1 MELSKKGLSEQAFRK
16 LKPGEEFVPYIP
28 ASQAVPELTVFSLVL
43 GSVMAIIFGAANA
56 YLGLKVGMTV
66 SASIPAAVVSMAI
79 MRGILKRNSILENN
93 IVQTIASSGESLAA
107 GAIFTIP
114 ALFMWGQQPSTF
126 TITMITL
133 LGAMIGVLCMV
144 PLRRFLIVS
153 EHGNLPY
160 PEGTACAEV
169 LVAGEVGGVSAGTV
183 FSGLGI
189 GALFKYLGD
198 GLKLYPSEIEWTI
211 PGWKNAAIGGD
222 AYPSLLGVGYIIGPK
237 ISAYMLSGAVLGWLG
252 FIPLISAFAGNTVI
266 YPGTVPI
273 SQMDYWDIWGTY
285 IRYIGAGAVAAGGII
300 SLVKSI
306 PTIIKAFAASMS
318 GLKKSDLKGSHVR
331 TDTDIPMNIVL
342 ILFAIIIVVIAFLPQ
357 FEVGILGAVLV
368 ALFGFFFVTVSSRLV
383 GIVGSSSNPVSG
395 MTIATLLLTT
405 VIFKAMGYSG
415 IHGMVA
421 SLTVGAIICSAAA
434 MAGDNSQDLKTGYL
448 LGSTP
453 WKQQV
458 AEIIG
463 VVVPA
468 MVIGYVLV
476 LLNNTYGFGSKD
488 LGAPQATIMML
499 VVQGIMNANLPWG
512 LVFVGAA
519 SAVVVELLGI
529 GSLSFAIGLYL
540 PIHTSVPIMIG
551 GLIKAMVDKVTK
563 RTNTSETDNGILY
576 ASGLIAGDALMGV
589 IIAMFASAS
598 INISLA
604 EPKMGKYGALGF
616 FIILAFSLIYYAFKK
631 NKTEDAVND

>member
-1 MELSKKGLSEQAFRK
+1 MEASKKGLSEQAFRR
-16 LKPGEEFVPYIP
+16 LEPGEEFIPYIP
-28 ASQAVPELTVFSLVL
+28 ASQAAPELTAFSLVL

-79 MRGILKRNSILENN
+79 MRGILKRSSVLENN

-252 FIPLISAFAGNTVI
+252 FIPLISAFAGDTVI
-266 YPGTVPI
+266 FPGTIPI
-273 SQMDYWDIWGTY
+273 SQMDYWAIWSTY

-300 SLVKSI
+300 SLIKSI
-306 PTIIKAFAASMS
+306 PTIIKAFSASMS
-318 GLKKSDLKGSHVR
+318 GLRKANLKGGNIR
-331 TDTDIPMNIVL
+331 TDTDIPMNIVI
-342 ILFAIIIVVIAFLPQ
+342 ILFAVIIVVIAFMPQ
-357 FEVGILGAVLV
+357 FEVGILGAILV

-395 MTIATLLLTT
+395 MTIATLLMTT
-405 VIFKAMGYSG
+405 IIFKAMGYSG

-421 SLTVGAIICSAAA
+421 SLTVGALICSAAA

-476 LLNNTYGFGSKD
+476 LLNNTYGFGSKE

-519 SAVVVELLGI
+519 SAVVVELMGI

-551 GLIKAMVDKVTK
+551 GLIKAIVDKVTN
-563 RTNTSETDNGILY
+563 RTKTEETDNGILY

-598 INISLA
+598 VTIGLS
-604 EPKMGKYGALGF
+604 EPRLGKYAALGF
-616 FIILAFSLIYYAFKK
+616 FIIMALSLVYYAFKK
-631 NKTEDAVND
+631 PKNENA

>member
-1 MELSKKGLSEQAFRK
+1 MEANKKGLSEQAFRR
-16 LKPGEEFVPYIP
+16 LGPGEEYVPYIP
-28 ASQAVPELTVFSLVL
+28 ASKAAPELTFFSIFL
-43 GSVMAIIFGAANA
+43 GSLMAIVFGAANA

-79 MRGILKRNSILENN
+79 MRGILRRNSVLENN

-114 ALFMWGQQPSTF
+114 ALFMWGEQPSTF
-126 TITMITL
+126 TVTLITF
-133 LGAMIGVLCMV
+133 LGGMIGILCMI
-144 PLRRFLIVS
+144 PLRRFLIVK

-169 LVAGEVGGVSAGTV
+169 LVAGEIGGVSAGTV

-189 GALFKYLGD
+189 GAIFKYLGD
-198 GLKLYPSEIEWTI
+198 GLKLFPSEIEWSI
-211 PGWKNAAIGGD
+211 KGWKNAAIGGD
-222 AYPSLLGVGYIIGPK
+222 AYPALLGVGYIIGPK
-237 ISAYMLSGAVLGWLG
+237 ISAYMLAGAILGWMG
-252 FIPLISAFAGNTVI
+252 FIPLISAFGGDMVI

-273 SQMDYWDIWGTY
+273 SQMDYWAIWGTY

-306 PTIIKAFAASMS
+306 PTIISAFAASM
-318 GLKKSDLKGSHVR
+318 GGFKSANVKGGKIR
-331 TDTDIPMNIVL
+331 TDMDIPMNIVL
-342 ILFAIIIVVIAFLPQ
+342 ILFAVIIVIIAFMPQ
-357 FEVGILGAVLV
+357 FEVGILGAILV

-395 MTIATLLLTT
+395 MTIATLLMTT
-405 VIFKAMGYSG
+405 IIFKAIGYSG
-415 IHGMVA
+415 MHGMVA
-421 SLTVGAIICSAAA
+421 SLMVGAIICSAAA
-434 MAGDNSQDLKTGYL
+434 MAGDNSQDLKTGFL
-448 LGSTP
+448 IGSTP

-463 VVVPA
+463 VAVPA
-468 MVIGYVLV
+468 LVIGYVLV

-499 VVQGIMNANLPWG
+499 VIQGIMNANLPWG
-512 LVFVGAA
+512 LVFAGAA
-519 SAVVVELLGI
+519 SAVVIELLGI

-551 GLIKAMVDKVTK
+551 GLVKAIVDRRSNNAHVG
-563 RTNTSETDNGILY
+563 NEDSESGILY

-589 IIAMFASAS
+589 IMAMFASAGIS
-598 INISLA
+598 IGMKEALL
-604 EPKMGKYGALGF
+604 GKYGTLGF
-616 FIILAFSLIYYAFKK
+616 FIILVLTLVHYAFKK
-631 NKTEDAVND
+631 PKNERV

>member
-563 RTNTSETDNGILY
+563 RTKTEETDNGILY

>member
-79 MRGILKRNSILENN
+79 MRGILKRNSVLENN

-153 EHGNLPY
+153 EHGTLPY

-285 IRYIGAGAVAAGGII
+285 IRYIGAGAVASGGII
-300 SLVKSI
+300 SLIKSI

-318 GLKKSDLKGSHVR
+318 GFKKSDLKGSHAR

-342 ILFAIIIVVIAFLPQ
+342 ILFAVIIVVIAFLPQ
-357 FEVGILGAVLV
+357 FEVGILGAVIV

-405 VIFKAMGYSG
+405 IIFKAMGYSG

-563 RTNTSETDNGILY
+563 RTKTEETDNGILY

-598 INISLA
+598 INIGLA
-604 EPKMGKYGALGF
+604 EPKMGKYGTLGF
-616 FIILAFSLIYYAFKK
+616 FIILALSLVYYAFKK
-631 NKTEDAVND
+631 NKTEDAENE

>member
-16 LKPGEEFVPYIP
+16 LKPGEDFNPYIP
-28 ASQAVPELTVFSLVL
+28 ASQAAPELTVFSV
-43 GSVMAIIFGAANA
+43 VMGAILSIVFGAANA

-66 SASIPAAVVSMAI
+66 SASIPAAVVSMGI
-79 MRGILKRNSILENN
+79 MRGVLKKNSVLENN
-93 IVQTIASSGESLAA
+93 MVQTIASAGESLAA

-114 ALFMWGQQPSTF
+114 ALFMWGEQPSTI
-126 TITMITL
+126 TIILITL
-133 LGAMIGVLCMV
+133 LGGTLGILFMI
-144 PLRRFLIVS
+144 PLRRFLMVK

-169 LVAGEVGGVSAGTV
+169 LVAGDIGGASAGTV

-266 YPGTVPI
+266 FPGTVPI

-306 PTIIKAFAASMS
+306 PTIINAFKASLG
-318 GLKKSDLKGSHVR
+318 GLKNTNKNGGKLR
-331 TDTDIPMNIVL
+331 TDVDLPMNIVL
-342 ILFAIIIVVIAFLPQ
+342 ILLAVIIVVVAFLPQ
-357 FEVGILGAVLV
+357 FEVGILGAILV

-383 GIVGSSSNPVSG
+383 GLVGSSSNPVSG
-395 MTIATLLLTT
+395 MTIATLLITT
-405 VIFKAMGYSG
+405 IFFKAMGYSG
-415 IHGMVA
+415 MHGMVA
-421 SLTVGAIICSAAA
+421 SLTVGAIICSASAI
-434 MAGDNSQDLKTGYL
+434 AGDISQDLKTGYL
-448 LGSTP
+448 VGATP
-453 WKQQV
+453 WKQQLGELIGV
-458 AEIIG
+458 LVPSLIIG
-463 VVVPA
+463 Y
-468 MVIGYVLV
+468 ILV
-476 LLNNTYGFGSKD
+476 LLNNTYGFGSKE
-488 LGAPQATIMML
+488 LGAPQATIMMM
-499 VVQGIMNANLPWG
+499 VIQGIMNANLPWG

-551 GLIKAMVDKVTK
+551 GLIKAIVDKITK

-576 ASGLIAGDALMGV
+576 GSGLIAGDALMGV
-589 IIAMFASAS
+589 IIAMFASAG
-598 INISLA
+598 INIGLA
-604 EPKMGKYGALGF
+604 EPKMGKYATLGF
-616 FIILAFSLIYYAFKK
+616 FIILVLSLVYYAFKK
-631 NKTEDAVND
+631 NKTEDAENE